1 MTLSARYAWTVKLSN
16 GMQVEL
22 GKERNS
28 ESLHDRSQ
36 RLVAA
41 WPAVTERWGNDIEY
55 ADLRYPNGFAIR
67 AAGMR
72 FLTDTDKRKK

>member
-1 MTLSARYAWTVKLSN
+1 VKLSN

-22 GKERNS
+22 GRERTS
-28 ESLHDRSQ
+28 ETLRQ
-36 RLVAA
+36 PAPRRRVAGRHA
-41 WPAVTERWGNDIEY
+41 ALGQDIEY

-72 FLTDTDKRKK
+72 FLTDTDKRKQ